1 MRWLVVSAVGA
12 FSLGCGG
19 FGTPDGGSGG
29 GGGGSG
35 GGSTG
40 GGSGG
45 GGTLGGTLVGLAAVP
60 VNAVSAQSRS
70 PDGGFDFGALHVY
83 FHDRPAGT
91 NVCTSLAAPA
101 RVLEVSLGTGSSA
114 ISPGTYDMA
123 TMIGGATRY
132 DLTASGTFVMH
143 GYGLVGTI
151 TVTHLDAT
159 SSAGSFSTTMSMVD
173 GGSSALSGSWDTVNC
188 P

>member
-12 FSLGCGG
+12 ISPGCGG
-19 FGTPDGGSGG
+19 SGTPDGGSGG

-60 VNAVSAQSRS
+60 VNAVSA
-70 PDGGFDFGALHVY
+70 H
-83 FHDRPAGT
+83 
-91 NVCTSLAAPA
+91 
-101 RVLEVSLGTGSSA
+101 
-114 ISPGTYDMA
+114 
-123 TMIGGATRY
+123 
-132 DLTASGTFVMH
+132 
-143 GYGLVGTI
+143 GLVGTI
-151 TVTHLDAT
+151 TVTRLDAT

>member
-1 MRWLVVSAVGA
+1 MRWLVVGAVGV

-19 FGTPDGGSGG
+19 PGPPDGGSGG
-29 GGGGSG
+29 G
-35 GGSTG
+35 
-40 GGSGG
+40 
-45 GGTLGGTLVGLAAVP
+45 
-60 VNAVSAQSRS
+60 
-70 PDGGFDFGALHVY
+70 
-83 FHDRPAGT
+83 
-91 NVCTSLAAPA
+91 
-101 RVLEVSLGTGSSA
+101 
-114 ISPGTYDMA
+114 
-123 TMIGGATRY
+123 
-132 DLTASGTFVMH
+132 